1 MSEIKLSMLNEEL
14 RIDAEYFSKQNILG
28 IKRLSDFGTIKISDI
43 AEVTDGIHTSIDYD
57 ENSCINL
64 ISAGSPKENVFDL
77 SRNVFIS
84 EKAHKAN
91 PRTAL
96 RKNDV
101 IISTVGTIGNC
112 AVVDESILPANC
124 DRHVGII
131 RIKKDY
137 SPYVLSTFLLSKYG
151 RLQTMR
157 ESTGNVQLNL
167 FIYKLKELLI
177 PAFSKDFQ
185 SKIETLVKSAHAK
198 LEESKSLYV
207 QAENLLLCELG
218 MSGENLSEFSK
229 PCGGANVSIKRFSD
243 VFQSGRLDS
252 EYYQKKYDLIEEK
265 ISHLETLQISEIG
278 KLNDKNFSPKEN
290 AEYKYI
296 ELADIGGQGEI
307 SSCTV
312 AKGAALPTRAR
323 RIVHKGD
330 VLVSSIEGS
339 LQSCAIVPAEF
350 DGALCSTGFYVIE
363 PKTMN
368 AETLLILLK
377 SENIQLLLKKGC
389 SGTILT
395 NISKEEF
402 LKIRIPVLST
412 EIQSKIA
419 SLVRSSFSCRAE
431 SRQLLQNAKT
441 LVEQEIE
448 KQGEEIDEKKVAQIN
463 AVYDKVSEKEQIS
476 MSRSSMRSMWEAVK
490 DDTW

>member
-1 MSEIKLSMLNEEL
+1 MLEGLEVSEIKLSMLNEEL
-14 RIDAEYFSKQNILG
+14 RIDAEYFSKQNISG

-57 ENSCINL
+57 ENSRINL

-84 EKAHKAN
+84 EKAHKEN

-96 RKNDV
+96 RKDDV

-131 RIKKDY
+131 RINKDY
-137 SPYVLSTFLLSKYG
+137 SPHVLSTFLLSKYG

-185 SKIETLVKSAHAK
+185 SKIETLVKSAHAR
-198 LEESKSLYV
+198 LEESKSLYA
-207 QAENLLLCELG
+207 QAENLLRSELG
-218 MSGENLSEFSK
+218 MSRKNPSENSDS
-229 PCGGANVSIKRFSD
+229 CGGANVSIKRFSD

-278 KLNDKNFSPKEN
+278 KLNDKNFSPEEN

-296 ELADIGGQGEI
+296 ELADIGSQGEI
-307 SSCTV
+307 SNCTL
-312 AKGAALPTRAR
+312 AKGSELPTRAR
-323 RIVHKGD
+323 RIVRKGD

-339 LQSCAIVPAEF
+339 LQSCAIVPSEF

-363 PKTMN
+363 PETMN

-402 LKIRIPVLST
+402 LKIRIPVLPP

-419 SLVRSSFSCRAE
+419 SLVQLSSSCRAE
-431 SRQLLQNAKT
+431 SRRLLQNAKT

-448 KQGEEIDEKKVAQIN
+448 NQGTCK
-463 AVYDKVSEKEQIS
+463 
-476 MSRSSMRSMWEAVK
+476 
-490 DDTW
+490 